1 MTGTVLEGLLTWL
14 WQGSVL
20 AGLASLA
27 LRGSRAGS
35 ASTRYLVWWATL
47 AAIVVLPLA
56 GSWVAIP
63 AISGADTIARPETA
77 VVFPAARSLVTMP
90 SVPGWIVML
99 VVAGWLGVVAC
110 QLRGVARAMAQLAAC
125 RRRCRPLPPAR
136 QRALARW
143 MAQRRRGRRTRLCVS
158 DDLAVPAFLGL
169 SRPTVAI
176 PRRLLTTL
184 TDDGLDLVVLHEHAH
199 AQRWDDWTLLLQ
211 TVVLALVGMHPGI
224 RLAARALDRERE
236 LACDDRVVAQG
247 GCPRLYALSVTKVA
261 ELTLADTAPALA
273 PGMSTARGALTRRV
287 ERLLEQ
293 TGSPAERRLSPV
305 VLSTAVGAIA
315 CVVALFGVLPPL
327 VSTAPRGGP
336 VTAVHRPASDTAP
349 AALPVNSVSR
359 PDAVQPQPARVG
371 PANRVERPANTIR
384 ARDTSAT
391 GAADAG
397 ITLAVQPAPAPALLR
412 VTETQAALRAPGGHA
427 LDITMVPVI
436 AGAAPTGWRPAAP
449 PLVSRA
455 VAPPWT
461 TAIFETPGPPNEP
474 SPWRRI
480 ADGGAAIGSKTAH
493 AGTAI
498 GSKTAH
504 AGTAIGRRTAEAG
517 KTTAGVFTRFGSA
530 IGRAFTGGP

>member
-110 QLRGVARAMAQLAAC
+110 QLRGVARATAQLAAC

-293 TGSPAERRLSPV
+293 TGTNGIPGRAATVACRAVHGGRRDCVRGRAVRRAASAGIHRATRRPGHRSPPTRERHRTRGPARQLGVSARRGTATTSPRRPGEPGRAPGEHDPRTRH
-305 VLSTAVGAIA
+305 LGDRCSRRGNHARRPTCART
-315 CVVALFGVLPPL
+315 
-327 VSTAPRGGP
+327 STAPGDRDTGRAARTGRP
-336 VTAVHRPASDTAP
+336 RPGHHHGAGDRRRRPDRVAPRCPASG
-349 AALPVNSVSR
+349 V
-359 PDAVQPQPARVG
+359 AR
-371 PANRVERPANTIR
+371 
-384 ARDTSAT
+384 
-391 GAADAG
+391 
-397 ITLAVQPAPAPALLR
+397 
-412 VTETQAALRAPGGHA
+412 
-427 LDITMVPVI
+427 
-436 AGAAPTGWRPAAP
+436 
-449 PLVSRA
+449 
-455 VAPPWT
+455 
-461 TAIFETPGPPNEP
+461 
-474 SPWRRI
+474 
-480 ADGGAAIGSKTAH
+480 GGAALDDRH
-493 AGTAI
+493 LRDAGAT
-498 GSKTAH
+498 
-504 AGTAIGRRTAEAG
+504 E
-517 KTTAGVFTRFGSA
+517 
-530 IGRAFTGGP
+530 